1 MRIGLCN
8 GSSRGEM
15 GAGWTSNENN
25 GFMFNVALGSVFV
38 YRFGSQNGAQRVP
51 IGGHFG
57 HIVHVCWR
65 PFWSTR

>member
-1 MRIGLCN
+1 MGADWTLQREFE
-8 GSSRGEM
+8 GEM

-25 GFMFNVALGSVFV
+25 GFMFNVFLLVFV

-57 HIVHVCWR
+57 HIVHFCWR